1 MTIFDTAMN
10 PLVSIIMPVYNAAF
24 FLEETLQ
31 SVALQTYTNWQ
42 LVIVDDG
49 STDASPDLCK
59 KFALEHENRCLLLP
73 SKNKQSGA
81 GASRNIGLELCTA
94 EYVIFLDSDDT
105 LAPYCL
111 QQRIDILHANDVVIF
126 KQYYW
131 DINSK
136 PPYPLFTGKA
146 ANREDAIEAFM
157 RMEAPWQTMACIWR
171 KTTLQ
176 KLNGFDE
183 MLIFMEDPDLH
194 LRALLDDEII
204 IHFAYDLPADN
215 YYRVNN
221 MSAIKAENF
230 YTNSIRSR
238 IVFLHKLL
246 GIINDIQVKANLI
259 KYKKYIREGHFVF
272 LKNFVLARFKNFK
285 EPVEKITNK
294 LFYSNILR
302 SSDRIRLLIVFAVYG
317 SSSSLVKKFKLKG
330 IAYKLIQ

>member
-1 MTIFDTAMN
+1 
-10 PLVSIIMPVYNAAF
+10 MPVYNAAF

-49 STDASPDLCK
+49 STDSSPELCK
-59 KFALEHENRCLLLP
+59 KFALEHEGKCLLLQ
-73 SKNKQSGA
+73 SKKNQSGA
-81 GASRNIGLELCTA
+81 GACRNIGWKICSA

-105 LAPYCL
+105 LASYCL
-111 QQRIDILHANDVVIF
+111 QQRTDNLHENDVVIF

-131 DINSK
+131 EINSR
-136 PPYPLFTGKA
+136 PPYPLFTGTA

-171 KTTLQ
+171 KTILQ

-194 LRALLDDEII
+194 LRALLDDKII

-238 IVFLHKLL
+238 IVFLDKLL
-246 GIINDIQVKANLI
+246 GIINKIQVTANFT
-259 KYKKYIREGHFVF
+259 KYKKYIREGYLVF
-272 LKNFVLARFKNFK
+272 LKNFVLARFKDFK

-294 LFYSNILR
+294 LFDSNILR
-302 SSDRIRLLIVFAVYG
+302 SSDRIKLLIVFAVYK
-317 SSSSLVKKFKLKG
+317 SSSSLVKKMRLKG
-330 IAYKLIQ
+330 IAYKLLQ

>member
-49 STDASPDLCK
+49 SADASPDLCK
-59 KFALEHENRCLLLP
+59 KFALEYEGKCLLLQ
-73 SKNKQSGA
+73 SKKNQSGA

-111 QQRIDILHANDVVIF
+111 QQRIDNLHANDVVIF

-136 PPYPLFTGKA
+136 RQYPLFTVKA
-146 ANREDAIEAFM
+146 ANREDAIQEFM
-157 RMEAPWQTMACIWR
+157 KMEAPWQTMACIWR

-194 LRALLDDEII
+194 LRTLLDDEII

-238 IVFLHKLL
+238 IVFLNKLL
-246 GIINDIQVKANLI
+246 GIINKIQVTANLT
-259 KYKKYIREGHFVF
+259 KYKKYIREGYLVF
-272 LKNFVLARFKNFK
+272 LKNFVLARFKDFK

-294 LFYSNILR
+294 LFDSNILR
-302 SSDRIRLLIVFAVYG
+302 SSDRIKLLIVFAVYG
-317 SSSSLVKKFKLKG
+317 SSSSLVNKMRLKG

>member
-1 MTIFDTAMN
+1 MDK
-10 PLVSIIMPVYNAAF
+10 LVSIIMPVYNAAF

-49 STDASPDLCK
+49 STDSSPELCK
-59 KFALEHENRCLLLP
+59 KFALEHEDKCLLLQ
-73 SKNKQSGA
+73 SKKNQSGA
-81 GASRNIGLELCTA
+81 GACRNIGWKICSA

-105 LAPYCL
+105 LASYCL
-111 QQRIDILHANDVVIF
+111 QQRTDNLHENDVVIF

-131 DINSK
+131 EINSR
-136 PPYPLFTGKA
+136 PPYPLFTGTA
-146 ANREDAIEAFM
+146 ANREDAIVAFM

-194 LRALLDDEII
+194 LRTLLDDEII
-204 IHFAYDLPADN
+204 IYFAYDLPADN

-230 YTNSIRSR
+230 YTNSIKSR
-238 IVFLHKLL
+238 IVFLNKLL
-246 GIINDIQVKANLI
+246 GIINKIQVTANLI
-259 KYKKYIREGHFVF
+259 KYKKYIREGYLVF
-272 LKNFVLARFKNFK
+272 LKNFVLARFKDFK
-285 EPVEKITNK
+285 EPVKKITNK
-294 LFYSNILR
+294 LLDSNILK
-302 SSDRIRLLIVFAVYG
+302 SSDRMKLLIVFAVYK
-317 SSSSLVKKFKLKG
+317 SSSSLVKKLRLKG
-330 IAYKLIQ
+330 IAYKLLQ

>member
-1 MTIFDTAMN
+1 MDKV
-10 PLVSIIMPVYNAAF
+10 VSIIMPLYNAAF
-24 FLEETLQ
+24 FLEETIQ

-49 STDASPDLCK
+49 STDSSPELCK
-59 KFALEHENRCLLLP
+59 KFALEHEGKCLLLQ
-73 SKNKQSGA
+73 SKKNQSGA
-81 GASRNIGLELCTA
+81 GACRNIGWKICTA

-111 QQRIDILHANDVVIF
+111 QQRIDNLHADDVVIY

-131 DINSK
+131 EINSR
-136 PPYPLFTGKA
+136 PPYPLFTGTA
-146 ANREDAIEAFM
+146 DNREDAIEAFM

-194 LRALLDDEII
+194 LRALLDNEIK
-204 IHFAYDLPADN
+204 IHFAYDQPADS

-221 MSAIKAENF
+221 MPAVKADKF

-238 IVFLHKLL
+238 IIFLNKLL
-246 GIINDIQVKANLI
+246 EIFNRVQLTGNST
-259 KYKKYIREGHFVF
+259 KYKKFIRRGYFIF
-272 LKNFVLARFKNFK
+272 LKNFVLARFKDFK
-285 EPVEKITNK
+285 DPVEKITNK
-294 LFYSNILR
+294 LFESKILSR
-302 SSDRIRLLIVFAVYG
+302 TDRIKFFIVYAVFK
-317 SSSSLVKKFKLKG
+317 SSSVFIKKMRLKG
-330 IAYKLIQ
+330 LVYKLIK

>member
-1 MTIFDTAMN
+1 MN
-10 PLVSIIMPVYNAAF
+10 PLVSIIMPVYNSAF
-24 FLEETLQ
+24 FLEETLK

-49 STDASPDLCK
+49 STDSSPELCK
-59 KFALEHENRCLLLP
+59 KFAMEHEGKCLLLQ
-73 SKNKQSGA
+73 SKKNQSGA
-81 GASRNIGLELCTA
+81 GVCRNIGWKICA
-94 EYVIFLDSDDT
+94 DEYVIFLDSDDT

-111 QQRIDILHANDVVIF
+111 QQRIDNLHANDVVIF

-136 PPYPLFTGKA
+136 PPYPLFTGNA

-183 MLIFMEDPDLH
+183 MLVFMEDPDLH
-194 LRALLDDEII
+194 LRALLNDKII
-204 IHFAYDLPADN
+204 IHFAYNLPADN

-221 MSAIKAENF
+221 MSPIKVENF

-238 IVFLHKLL
+238 IVFLNKFL
-246 GIINDIQVKANLI
+246 GIINDIQATANLT
-259 KYKKYIREGHFVF
+259 KYKKYIREGYFVF
-272 LKNFVLARFKNFK
+272 LKNFVLARFKDFK

-294 LFYSNILR
+294 LFDSNILK
-302 SSDRIRLLIVFAVYG
+302 SSDRIKLLIVFAVYK
-317 SSSSLVKKFKLKG
+317 SSSSLVKKFRLKG
-330 IAYKLIQ
+330 IAYKLLQ

>member
-1 MTIFDTAMN
+1 MN

-49 STDASPDLCK
+49 STDSSPELCK
-59 KFALEHENRCLLLP
+59 KFALEHEGKCLLLQ
-73 SKNKQSGA
+73 SKKNQSGA
-81 GASRNIGLELCTA
+81 GACRNIGWKICSA

-111 QQRIDILHANDVVIF
+111 QQRTDNLHANDVVIF

-131 DINSK
+131 EITSR
-136 PPYPLFTGKA
+136 PPYALFTGTA
-146 ANREDAIEAFM
+146 ANREDAIEAFI

-194 LRALLDDEII
+194 LRALLDDKII

-238 IVFLHKLL
+238 IVFLNKLL
-246 GIINDIQVKANLI
+246 GIINKIQVTSNFT
-259 KYKKYIREGHFVF
+259 KYKKYAREGYFVF
-272 LKNFVLARFKNFK
+272 LKNFVLARFKDFK

-294 LFYSNILR
+294 LFDSNILR
-302 SSDRIRLLIVFAVYG
+302 NSDRIKLLIVFALYG
-317 SSSSLVKKFKLKG
+317 SSSSLVKKFRLKG

>member
-1 MTIFDTAMN
+1 MN
-10 PLVSIIMPVYNAAF
+10 SLVSIIMPVYNAAF

-49 STDASPDLCK
+49 STDSSPELCK
-59 KFALEHENRCLLLP
+59 KFALEHEGKCLLLQ
-73 SKNKQSGA
+73 SKKNQSGA
-81 GASRNIGLELCTA
+81 GTCRNIGWKICSA

-111 QQRIDILHANDVVIF
+111 QQRIDNLHENDVVIF

-131 DINSK
+131 EITSR
-136 PPYPLFTGKA
+136 PPYPLFTGTA

-176 KLNGFDE
+176 KLYGFDE

-194 LRALLDDEII
+194 LRTLLDDEII

-238 IVFLHKLL
+238 IVFLNKLL
-246 GIINDIQVKANLI
+246 GIINKIQVTANLT
-259 KYKKYIREGHFVF
+259 KYKKYIREGYLVF
-272 LKNFVLARFKNFK
+272 LKNFVLARFKDFK

-294 LFYSNILR
+294 LFDSNILR
-302 SSDRIRLLIVFAVYG
+302 SSDRIKLLIVFAVYK
-317 SSSSLVKKFKLKG
+317 SSSSLVKKMRLKG
-330 IAYKLIQ
+330 IAYKLLQ

>member
-1 MTIFDTAMN
+1 MN
-10 PLVSIIMPVYNAAF
+10 PLVSIVMPVYNAAF

-42 LVIVDDG
+42 LIIVDDG
-49 STDASPDLCK
+49 STDSSPELCK
-59 KFALEHENRCLLLP
+59 KFALEHEGKCLLLQ
-73 SKNKQSGA
+73 SKKNQSGA
-81 GASRNIGLELCTA
+81 GACRNIGWKICSA

-105 LAPYCL
+105 LASYCL
-111 QQRIDILHANDVVIF
+111 RQRTDKLHANDVVIF

-131 DINSK
+131 EINSRS
-136 PPYPLFTGKA
+136 PYPLFTGTA
-146 ANREDAIEAFM
+146 ANREDAIEAFI

-194 LRALLDDEII
+194 LRTLLDDEII

-238 IVFLHKLL
+238 IVFLNKLL
-246 GIINDIQVKANLI
+246 GIINNLQVTANLT
-259 KYKKYIREGHFVF
+259 KYKKYIREGYLVF
-272 LKNFVLARFKNFK
+272 LKNFVLARFKDFK

-294 LFYSNILR
+294 LFDSNILR
-302 SSDRIRLLIVFAVYG
+302 SSDRIKLLIVFAVYK
-317 SSSSLVKKFKLKG
+317 SSSSLVKKMRLKG
-330 IAYKLIQ
+330 IAYKLLQ